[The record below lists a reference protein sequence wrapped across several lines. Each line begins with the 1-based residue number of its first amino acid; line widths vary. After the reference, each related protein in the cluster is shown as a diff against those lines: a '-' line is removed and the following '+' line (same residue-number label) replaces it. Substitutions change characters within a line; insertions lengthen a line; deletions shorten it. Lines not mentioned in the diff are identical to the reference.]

1 MVSLRVPQLFLLIG
15 LTSVLARVPA
25 LAEGPLSSPPQT
37 ADNVPQAHLEFSAK
51 VVQRSDGRSREAQLF
66 VKGDRYRLEHR
77 GGVRTDLGSAGV
89 SIVRLDKQEVW
100 FLLSQSRQFL
110 VVPVRPDHRLPLTSH
125 LEGETSRLLIGDA
138 SSAGRSARL
147 YEVTIA
153 RAGGAERY
161 YEWVDVQRDL
171 PLKLMSLDRDWSVEY
186 QHVVFSKQADYFF
199 EVPLGYRRWEQP
211 PIPQEKG

>member
-1 MVSLRVPQLFLLIG
+1 MSIQVPQFFLLIG
-15 LTSVLARVPA
+15 LALVLARVPA
-25 LAEGPLSSPPQT
+25 LAEGPPSSTPQT
-37 ADNVPQAHLEFSAK
+37 AKKGTHVYLEFSAK
-51 VVQRSDGRSREAQLF
+51 VVQRSDGRLQEAQLF

-77 GGVRTDLGSAGV
+77 GGVRTDLGYAGV

-100 FLLSQSRQFL
+100 FLLSQRRQFL
-110 VVPVRPDHRLPLTSH
+110 VVPIRPDHRLPLTSH
-125 LEGETSRLLIGDA
+125 LEGETSRVLIGDA
-138 SSAGRSARL
+138 SSAGRPARL

-153 RAGGAERY
+153 RAGSGERY
-161 YEWVDVQRDL
+161 YEWVDVEQDL

-211 PIPQEKG
+211 SVPQEKG

>member
-1 MVSLRVPQLFLLIG
+1 MSVQVAQFFLLIG
-15 LTSVLARVPA
+15 LASVLASFPV
-25 LAEGPLSSPPQT
+25 LAEEPPTSPPRT
-37 ADNVPQAHLEFSAK
+37 ADKVPQVHLEFSAK
-51 VVQRSDGRSREAQLF
+51 VVQRSDGRLREAQLF

-77 GGVRTDLGSAGV
+77 GGVRTDLGYAGV

-110 VVPVRPDHRLPLTSH
+110 VVPIRPDHRLPLTSR

-138 SSAGRSARL
+138 SSAGRPARL

-153 RAGGAERY
+153 RAGGVERY
-161 YEWVDVQRDL
+161 YEWVDLEQDL

-211 PIPQEKG
+211 PVPQEKG

>member
-1 MVSLRVPQLFLLIG
+1 MV
-15 LTSVLARVPA
+15 AA
-25 LAEGPLSSPPQT
+25 LAEGPLSSSPQT
-37 ADNVPQAHLEFSAK
+37 VGKGPQVHLEFSAR
-51 VVQRSDGRSREAQLF
+51 VIQRSDGRLREAQLF
-66 VKGDRYRLEHR
+66 VKRDRYRLEHR
-77 GGVRTDLGSAGV
+77 GGVRTDLGYAGV

-100 FLLSQSRQFL
+100 FLLSQRRQFL
-110 VVPVRPDHRLPLTSH
+110 VVPVRPEHRLPLTSR

-153 RAGGAERY
+153 HAGRAERY
-161 YEWVDVQRDL
+161 YEWVDVQQDL

-211 PIPQEKG
+211 PVPQEKG

>member
-1 MVSLRVPQLFLLIG
+1 MSLRVPQLFLFIILA
-15 LTSVLARVPA
+15 SVLARVPA
-25 LAEGPLSSPPQT
+25 LAEGPPSSPPQT
-37 ADNVPQAHLEFSAK
+37 ADKVPQVHLEFSAK
-51 VVQRSDGRSREAQLF
+51 VIQRSGGRLREAQLF

-77 GGVRTDLGSAGV
+77 GGVQTDLGYAGV

-100 FLLSQSRQFL
+100 FLLSQRRQFL
-110 VVPVRPDHRLPLTSH
+110 VVPIRADHRLPLTSH
-125 LEGETSRLLIGDA
+125 LEGEASRLLIGDA
-138 SSAGRSARL
+138 SSAGRPARL
-147 YEVTIA
+147 YEVTIV

-161 YEWVDVQRDL
+161 YEWVDVEQDL

-211 PIPQEKG
+211 PVPQEKG

>member
-1 MVSLRVPQLFLLIG
+1 MSLAVPQLLLFLGFASL
-15 LTSVLARVPA
+15 LAGIPA
-25 LAEGPLSSPPQT
+25 SAEGPPSSPTQT
-37 ADNVPQAHLEFSAK
+37 ADNVPQVHLEFSAK

-77 GGVRTDLGSAGV
+77 GGVRTDLGYAGV

-100 FLLSQSRQFL
+100 FLLSQRRQFL
-110 VVPVRPDHRLPLTSH
+110 VVPIRPDHRLPLASH

-138 SSAGRSARL
+138 SSAGRPARL

-153 RAGGAERY
+153 RAGGAERF
-161 YEWVDVQRDL
+161 YEWVDVERDL

-211 PIPQEKG
+211 PVPQEKG

>member
-1 MVSLRVPQLFLLIG
+1 M
-15 LTSVLARVPA
+15 
-25 LAEGPLSSPPQT
+25 
-37 ADNVPQAHLEFSAK
+37 
-51 VVQRSDGRSREAQLF
+51 VQRSDGRLREAQLF

-77 GGVRTDLGSAGV
+77 GGVRTDLGYAGV

-100 FLLSQSRQFL
+100 FLLSQRRQFL
-110 VVPVRPDHRLPLTSH
+110 VVPIRPDHRLPLTSH

-138 SSAGRSARL
+138 SSAGRPARL

-161 YEWVDVQRDL
+161 YEWVDVEQDL

-199 EVPLGYRRWEQP
+199 EPPLGYRRWEQP
-211 PIPQEKG
+211 PVPQEKG